1 MDALY
6 KTLHEVFVK
15 RTRQECDKIMQGMN
29 RRLDSY
35 HREMCE
41 LKTCL
46 VQIQRYLRIAKE
58 APLPTRHRTSAR
70 DFRTFRKKHKLSQ
83 DVFARILGVSRNSLS
98 SWERGRH
105 KPQTENRQA
114 LRELKEKSEAEIR
127 ALIQQAEAELYQ

>member
-1 MDALY
+1 MDALFQ
-6 KTLHEVFVK
+6 TLHEVFVK
-15 RTRQECDKIMQGMN
+15 RTRQECDKAMQGMN
-29 RRLDSY
+29 RRIESY

-46 VQIQRYLRIAKE
+46 VQIQRQLRVAPGT
-58 APLPTRHRTSAR
+58 PLPRRRTSAR
-70 DFRTFRKKHKLSQ
+70 DFLTFRKKHKLSQ

-105 KPQTENRQA
+105 KPQAENRQA